1 MMNQKHWDSAMLE
14 MKANE
19 QMHLYPENF
28 LEKGVWCEINDKYR
42 RYSIDWLAELHYKL
56 KCGENTLY
64 LAVSI
69 IDKMLIKWKNFEKD
83 KLQILIIAAF
93 NSALKHCHE
102 EGPSV
107 GQILQ
112 VINSKQLGPQV
123 EIMEFKIENSIK
135 IDPNQPSI
143 LRFMEK
149 IANFAGFK
157 EEKLMIAKMLCDFM
171 LIDSKLL
178 KVKPSHLAAVA
189 IYATNVLMNKQRPWN
204 AGLLKYSGGLCTT
217 DLESLADQL
226 FESIKVQQQSHYTNS
241 LFQKYGQ
248 EKYLGVISK
257 LDARLAVTD
266 PWSAEAAPPV
276 EF

>member
-1 MMNQKHWDSAMLE
+1 MINQKHYDTAMLQ

-19 QMHLYPENF
+19 HMHLYPDNF

-42 RYSIDWLAELHYKL
+42 RYSIDWLVELHFKL

-93 NSALKHCHE
+93 NAALKHCKE
-102 EGPSV
+102 EGPTV
-107 GQILQ
+107 NQILH
-112 VINSKQLGPQV
+112 VINSKQLASQV

-157 EEKLMIAKMLCDFM
+157 EEKLMIAKMLCDFT
-171 LIDSKLL
+171 LIDSTLL
-178 KVKPSHLAAVA
+178 KVKPSLLAAVS

-204 AGLLKYSGGLCTT
+204 AGLMKYSGGLCST
-217 DLESLADQL
+217 DLEPLVDQL

-241 LFQKYGQ
+241 LFQKYSQ
-248 EKYLGVISK
+248 DKYLGVVSK
-257 LDARLAVTD
+257 LDARLQVTD
-266 PWSAEAAPPV
+266 PWSTEAAPPV
-276 EF
+276 DL